1 MMTSTVLQRFQPSA
15 ISEIFARVQRMR
27 AYGHAL
33 LDFSIG
39 EPDFDTPEHIR
50 QAGKAAIDRN
60 ETRYTP
66 VDGSIALREAARAKF
81 ASENGLRF
89 ELPQVVAGMGA
100 KPLLAAAVQAVLSPG
115 DEAILATPC
124 WTSHLGMVELAG
136 GTPVLAQT
144 GVEDGFKLK
153 PDQLAGCITSRT
165 RLVIL
170 CSPSNPTGA
179 VYGTGELAA
188 LARVLLAHPNVAVI
202 SDDLYEH
209 IVFDGAAF
217 ATIAEVE
224 PALAERVLTVNGLSK
239 AYSMTGWRI
248 GYAGGPAWWSDAIRK
263 LYSHTSGG
271 LCSISA
277 AAGVAAL
284 TGPQEFLK
292 ERAFRFQQ
300 RRDLALAALAPAPGL
315 RTARP
320 DGAFYLMPDCSGL
333 FGKTRPGGGVI
344 ASSQDFASYLLD
356 DWQVV
361 VVPGEAFA
369 SAAHVRISTAV
380 DDGTLRQGM
389 DRIKAACIG
398 LA

>member
-1 MMTSTVLQRFQPSA
+1 MITSTVLHRFQPSA
-15 ISEIFARVQRMR
+15 ISEIFARVQQMR
-27 AYGHAL
+27 ADGHAL

-50 QAGKAAIDRN
+50 LAGKAAIDRN

-81 ASENGLRF
+81 AAENGLQF
-89 ELPQVVAGMGA
+89 KLPQIVAGMGA

-115 DEAILATPC
+115 DEAILSTPC

-136 GTPVLAQT
+136 GTPVLVPT
-144 GVEDGFKLK
+144 CVENGFKLS
-153 PDQLAGCITSRT
+153 PEQLAQSINSHT

-179 VYGTGELAA
+179 VYSPGELGL
-188 LARVLLAHPNVAVI
+188 LARVLRAHPDVAII

-209 IVFDGAAF
+209 ILFDDLVF
-217 ATIAEVE
+217 ATIAQVE

-239 AYSMTGWRI
+239 SYSMTGWRV

-284 TGPQEFLK
+284 TGPQDFLK
-292 ERAFRFQQ
+292 ERALRFQQ
-300 RRDLALAALAPAPGL
+300 RRDLALAALAAVPGL

-320 DGAFYLMPDCSGL
+320 GGAFYLMPDCSGL
-333 FGKTRPGGGVI
+333 FGASRPGGGVI
-344 ASSQDFASYLLD
+344 ASSRDFASYLLE
-356 DWQVV
+356 DWQIVV
-361 VVPGEAFA
+361 IPGEAFA
-369 SAAHVRISTAV
+369 SAAHFRIATAV
-380 DDGTLRQGM
+380 DDDTLRQGM
-389 DRIKAACIG
+389 DRIQAACMA
-398 LA
+398 LT